1 MPAGSDKWTISGVS
15 VDMAIGGWEGTDSRL
30 ARILIDS
37 NDRSLQSYESKP
49 EWIEE
54 HAHIEEAIAE
64 GGYGHRQVYELV
76 QNGADAMV
84 NRSGGRIEVILTDT
98 HLYCANEGDP
108 IDESGLG
115 ALLGSNMSRKRG
127 DEIGRFGLGFKSVLA
142 VTDRPEFFSRPVSL
156 RFSHR
161 YSSRLIH
168 ERIPSEAETA
178 LPVLRLGEPL
188 DPSVEAESDP
198 ILKELFKWSVTTV
211 RLPRDPERDSSFLG
225 RDLAEFPAE
234 FLLFTRHVNQL
245 TLDDRVNGMKRIIA
259 VQPGA
264 GEVRLIEGERDLA
277 WRVFRKVVTPTPEAR
292 KDAGARAERDRLP
305 VDWAVPMTASSS
317 PGKFWAFFPTTF
329 ETTLSGI
336 LNAPWKTNPD
346 RENLLVGA
354 FNEFLIEV
362 AAELVVEHLQ
372 QVSAVDDPAK
382 HLDRMPA
389 RGKEARGWADRQ
401 ITEQVYRL
409 AAERESLPDQRGQ
422 LDFPHRLRIHPERVS
437 KEALDLW
444 CSYDFRP
451 HRWVHKS
458 VETRERRPRAER
470 LLEAS
475 REGAPDDNSS
485 IATYREWLEALAAS
499 ASVEASA
506 AALAVAELLK
516 DHLSPMD
523 FDDVRS
529 AEIVLSASER
539 LVAPDPNRVFI
550 GGRPDIEDTWEVDPD
565 LVRDA
570 FAERALRSVFGVV
583 EVDRSAE
590 FSAYVATEVDSL
602 DYWAGVWDRAN
613 QVPADQAAKLLLRH
627 FKPGQVHSRTLDGD
641 FKPLGRVFLAG
652 PVVDAAG
659 SDPAFTIDE
668 NWHAETIAVLR
679 ELGATDT
686 PLPDRNGFDGPP
698 DWYEKYTEDVRERW
712 RQAGRTLRGNAAL
725 EADQTAIPSHLDV
738 LEDLSLGAQAR
749 LTAEVLRLASTQTP
763 WAWRHSSA
771 SQAGSLT
778 VESPAVWLL
787 AQHGVL
793 DTTLGFVPVSS
804 AVSAELK
811 EFGRLLPVTRLS
823 AEVTGVL
830 ELPRSIGDCEE
841 AVLKESLAPLSSE
854 TDDDL
859 IGRYVAAISTRIAA
873 PDELPCRVGQNHGL
887 FPPNEITAIANP
899 EVYQQLRTI
908 ESPIILVPT
917 PADAERLVERWSLRR
932 EGDLITTEI
941 NCVLCAPEI
950 PLIDEFP
957 GLRMLPGMADRRTQ
971 TLMRCTE
978 LTRTIRAAGGQ
989 TSKSIDKAVG
999 DGRVYWLVHDS
1010 TNPNDD
1016 DGNLLSFIS
1025 DEFGLNLTENQI
1037 EGLLQNRK
1045 DEAQRRLIESIREQ
1059 SDDVDR
1065 ILKCLGP
1072 DVIRRYVPT
1081 SLIDAVAEQGHA
1093 PDDRMVAQMA
1103 LAVHGV
1109 DILREAKHDLEL
1121 RGLTPP
1127 LNWAGGRAAQE
1138 FVRDLGF
1145 AREYAGFPED
1155 RLEEVF
1161 EAVGPVEL
1169 KPLHDFQAT
1178 VRDRFRDLLRTTG
1191 KTKRAMLSLP
1201 TGAGKTR
1208 VAVQSLV
1215 EHFAADEVSGPV
1227 LWIAQSEELCEQAVQ
1242 AWAEVWRAMGPPKT
1256 LTIGRLWDANSAE
1269 PVTGQPHVVVAT
1281 IQKLSTSVIGNETYD
1296 WLTEAAIVV
1305 VDEAH
1310 RGATTP
1316 TFTRLLRWLG
1326 LEARKDDRCPLI
1338 GLTATPFIGANQTQ
1352 NEILARRYGQKRL
1365 DTGLFPEGDTE
1376 RLISLLQER
1385 RILARAEHTRIDGV
1399 DIHLDAGQMAELDTF
1414 QRLPRAVETELGLN
1428 AARNTAL
1435 VDSIKGQDEDWQVL
1449 VFAPSVENA
1458 QTLAALLRLE
1468 GIAAA
1473 AITAETRSGVRR
1485 HYVQQFK
1492 DRKIRVLT
1500 NYGTLTTGFDAPEV
1514 RAVYVA
1520 RPTYSPNL
1528 YLQMIGRGLRGPA
1541 NGGTDECLIVDVE
1554 DNVRMYG
1561 GKLAFT
1567 DFEFLWTEKT
1577 GA

>member
-1 MPAGSDKWTISGVS
+1 
-15 VDMAIGGWEGTDSRL
+15 MAIGSWEGTESRL
-30 ARILIDS
+30 AHYLVDS
-37 NDRSLQSYESKP
+37 NNRSLQSYESMP

-54 HAHIEEAIAE
+54 HAHIEQAIAE

-84 NRSGGRIEVILTDT
+84 HRSGGRIEVILTDT

-108 IDESGLG
+108 IDKDGLG

-156 RFSHR
+156 RFSDR
-161 YSSRLIH
+161 YSSRLIR
-168 ERIPSEAETA
+168 ERVSAAGDIS
-178 LPVLRLGEPL
+178 LPILRLGEPL
-188 DPSVEAESDP
+188 DPSGEAESDP
-198 ILKELFKWSVTTV
+198 VLEGLLKWSVTTV
-211 RLPRDPERDSSFLG
+211 RLARDPG
-225 RDLAEFPAE
+225 RDTSWLADDLADFPAE

-245 TLDDRVNGMKRIIA
+245 ILDNRVSGVKRTIV
-259 VQPGA
+259 VQRG
-264 GEVRLIEGERDLA
+264 GEEVRLVEGPRDQA
-277 WRVFRKVVTPTPEAR
+277 WRVFRKVVGPTPEAR
-292 KDAGARAERDRLP
+292 KDAGARAERDQLP
-305 VDWAVPMTASSS
+305 VDWAVPMTASSAV
-317 PGKFWAFFPTTF
+317 GKFWAFFPTTF

-346 RENLLVGA
+346 RENLLFGA
-354 FNEFLIEV
+354 FNEFLLEV
-362 AAELVVEHLQ
+362 AAGLVVDNLQ
-372 QVSAVDDPAK
+372 RVSSVDDPAK

-389 RGKEARGWADRQ
+389 RGREARGWADRQ

-422 LDFPHRLRIHPERVS
+422 LDLPSRLRIHPERVS

-475 REGAPDDNSS
+475 RDVGHGHDSPV
-485 IATYREWLEALAAS
+485 ATYREWLEALAAPAS
-499 ASVEASA
+499 AEASA

-516 DHLSPMD
+516 GQLSPVD
-523 FDDVRS
+523 FDDLRS
-529 AEIVLSASER
+529 ARIVLSHSGE
-539 LVAPDPNRVFI
+539 LVAPDSDRVFI
-550 GGRPDIEDTWEVDPD
+550 GGRPAIDGTWEVDPA
-565 LVRDA
+565 LLRDA
-570 FAERALRSVFGVV
+570 FADRALRDTFTIV

-590 FSAYVATEVDSL
+590 FSAFVATEVDSP
-602 DYWAGVWDRAN
+602 DYWTGLWTRAAH
-613 QVPADQAAKLLLRH
+613 VQAAQAREVLTRH
-627 FKPGQVHSRTLDGD
+627 FLPGEVHVRALDGQ
-641 FKPLGRVFLAG
+641 FRPLGRVLLAG
-652 PVVDAAG
+652 PVVDATG
-659 SDPAFTIDE
+659 SDGEYTVDE
-668 NWHAETIAVLR
+668 SWHAETIELLR
-679 ELGATDT
+679 TLGATDI
-686 PLPDRNGFDGPP
+686 PLADRGGFDKEPEWSGQYL
-698 DWYEKYTEDVRERW
+698 DHVRDAW
-712 RQAGRTLRGNAAL
+712 RLSGRTLRSNSIL
-725 EADQTAIPSHLDV
+725 EPDQLAIPSHLEI
-738 LEDLSLGAQAR
+738 LENLIPVTRAR
-749 LTAEVLRLASTQTP
+749 MTAELLRLGSTQTV
-763 WAWRHSSA
+763 WTWRQA
-771 SQAGSLT
+771 GTSQTGSLT
-778 VESPAVWLL
+778 LESPAVWVLR
-787 AQHGVL
+787 QHGVL
-793 DTTLGFVPVSS
+793 DTTRGLAPVAK
-804 AVSAELK
+804 AVSAELR
-811 EFGRLLPVTRLS
+811 EFGRLLPVARLS
-823 AEVTGVL
+823 SEVTGVL
-830 ELPRSIGDCEE
+830 ELPDRIEDCPA
-841 AVLKESLAPLSSE
+841 AVLDESVKLLSEE
-854 TDDDL
+854 TDDVL
-859 IGRYVAAISTRIAA
+859 IGRYVSALVTLLPA
-873 PDELPCRVGQNHGL
+873 PDKLPCRVGPNHGR
-887 FPPNEITAIANP
+887 FAPNEITAIANP
-899 EVYQQLRTI
+899 EIYQQLRTI
-908 ESPIILVPT
+908 ESPIILAPT
-917 PADAERLVERWSLRR
+917 TADAESLVTQWDLRP

-941 NCVLCAPEI
+941 TFLLCAPEV

-957 GLRMLPGMADRRTQ
+957 GLRLLPAMADRRAQ
-971 TLMRCTE
+971 TLMRCTD

-989 TSKSIDKAVG
+989 TSKAIDKAFSE
-999 DGRVYWLVHDS
+999 GRIYWLVQDAS
-1010 TNPNDD
+1010 NPNED
-1016 DGNLLSFIS
+1016 DGNLLAFIS
-1025 DEFGLNLTENQI
+1025 DEFGLNLTDNQI
-1037 EGLLQNRK
+1037 TALLQNRK
-1045 DEAQRRLIESIREQ
+1045 DEAQRKLLQSIREQ
-1059 SDDVDR
+1059 ADDVDR
-1065 ILKCLGP
+1065 ILMCLGS

-1081 SLIDAVAEQGHA
+1081 SLIDAVSEQGHL

-1121 RGLTPP
+1121 RGLAPP
-1127 LNWAGGRAAQE
+1127 LHWAGGRAAQE

-1155 RLEEVF
+1155 RLDEVY
-1161 EAVGPVEL
+1161 EAIGPVDL
-1169 KPLHDFQAT
+1169 KPLHDFQAV
-1178 VRDRFRDLLRTTG
+1178 VRDRFRELLRANG

-1215 EHFAADEVSGPV
+1215 EHFRDDEVPGPV

-1256 LTIGRLWDANSAE
+1256 LTIGRLWDANGAE
-1269 PVTGQPHVVVAT
+1269 PVPAQPHVIVAT
-1281 IQKLSTSVIGNETYD
+1281 IQKLSTSVIGNEAYE
-1296 WLTEAAIVV
+1296 WLSEAAIVV

-1316 TFTRLLRWLG
+1316 TFTALLRWLG
-1326 LEARKDDRCPLI
+1326 LEARGHDRCPLV
-1338 GLTATPFIGANQTQ
+1338 GLTATPFIGANQVQTG
-1352 NEILARRYGQKRL
+1352 ILAKRYGQTRL
-1365 DTGLFPEGDTE
+1365 DTGLFPEDDTE
-1376 RLISLLQER
+1376 QLISLLQDR
-1385 RILARAEHTRIDGV
+1385 RILARAEHSRIDGV
-1399 DIHLDAGQMAELDTF
+1399 NIDLDAVQMAELDKF
-1414 QRLPRAVETELGLN
+1414 RRLPRAIETELGLN
-1428 AARNTAL
+1428 AARNAAL
-1435 VDSIKGQDEDWQVL
+1435 VDSIKGQNDDWQIL

-1473 AITAETRSGVRR
+1473 AITAETRPGVRR

-1577 GA
+1577 GV